1 MRPLLK
7 PECLR
12 CRRSFKGADRDRF
25 VGAIR
30 ALNANHVPGAYEM
43 AKPLFSRY
51 PNVYGVQDLRCQLAT
66 VRWLDQSELE
76 AECAAITRRLGAPD
90 SGGRD

>member
-1 MRPLLK
+1 
-7 PECLR
+7 
-12 CRRSFKGADRDRF
+12 
-25 VGAIR
+25 
-30 ALNANHVPGAYEM
+30 M